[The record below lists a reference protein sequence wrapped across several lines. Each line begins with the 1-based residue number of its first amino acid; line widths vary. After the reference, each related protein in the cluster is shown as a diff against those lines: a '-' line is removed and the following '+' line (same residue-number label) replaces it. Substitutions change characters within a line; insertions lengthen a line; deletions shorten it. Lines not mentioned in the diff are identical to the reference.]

1 MTLRVMYSGAGA
13 ESIFSAYAEA
23 FVQNFGSG
31 KHGAVPEGDYCG
43 RVLRGLADSDFL
55 ALTNQPSRRL
65 VFLLDAKGVA
75 GLVGRSGWEI
85 LTGIGYDR
93 STISRLVRDG
103 TRFRLTLVPKVA
115 MLPATWE
122 HVLDLAC
129 VTYPDWRDRIQ
140 QSRQALIT
148 LSYNDI
154 MSAGG
159 VVASVRRFLDQ
170 TLNISRLYAGDG
182 YTRHGNM
189 SVFAEYVCF
198 NQPLQAFDAW
208 CQIEFP
214 VEVP

>member
-1 MTLRVMYSGAGA
+1 
-13 ESIFSAYAEA
+13 
-23 FVQNFGSG
+23 
-31 KHGAVPEGDYCG
+31 
-43 RVLRGLADSDFL
+43 
-55 ALTNQPSRRL
+55 
-65 VFLLDAKGVA
+65 
-75 GLVGRSGWEI
+75 
-85 LTGIGYDR
+85 
-93 STISRLVRDG
+93 
-103 TRFRLTLVPKVA
+103 
-115 MLPATWE
+115 
-122 HVLDLAC
+122 